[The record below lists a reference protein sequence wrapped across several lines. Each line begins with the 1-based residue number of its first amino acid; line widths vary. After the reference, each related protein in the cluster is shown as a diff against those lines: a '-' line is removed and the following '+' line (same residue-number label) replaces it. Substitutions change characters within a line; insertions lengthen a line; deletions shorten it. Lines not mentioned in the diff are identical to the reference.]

1 MTAPTTLTKG
11 GNAPLAAANLVLTVD
26 VAAPADVSALL
37 VTESGKVRSDADFVF
52 YNQPTG
58 PGVRCQQ
65 PSAGQ
70 PWRVEVDLG
79 AVPADVHAVR
89 LVTSLDDTTST
100 FGRVGQPVARVADAS
115 GSPLVDFTMTDLTTE
130 SIVVA
135 LELYRRAGA
144 WKVRAVGQGYAGGLA
159 DLITDHGVSVDDAP
173 AAPAAPA
180 AQPVL
185 PAPPV
190 QQPPAPPV
198 QQPPAPPVQQPP
210 APPAQQPAPSAPSW
224 GTPTAAPAAAAP
236 PSAPQ
241 FGQPAPAPPAQQP
254 PPGPPQFGTPA
265 PAQQPVPPS
274 QFGAQQP
281 PVQQAP
287 PQQYGQPA
295 QQGGGEVQLTK
306 ARPVSLSK
314 GQKVTLTKDGGV
326 ALTMIRMGLGWD
338 PIKKKSM
345 FGSREVEID
354 LDASAV
360 LYAGKDPVDLAFYN
374 QLVTKDGSVQHT
386 GDNRTGEG
394 EGDDETIMVDLTR
407 VPVHVTSLMFVVTS
421 YEGQTFEQVQNAFCR
436 LVDHTTGAEL
446 ARYTLTGGMAFTGML
461 MAKVYREGS
470 SWKLQAIGEGMQAR
484 TPSETIPAMVRFL
497 G

>member
-37 VTESGKVRSDADFVF
+37 VTEGGKVRSDADFVF

-65 PSAGQ
+65 PTAGQ

-89 LVTSLDDTTST
+89 LVTSLDDTSST
-100 FGRVGQPVARVADAS
+100 FGRVGQPIARVADAA
-115 GSPLVDFTMTDLTTE
+115 GVPLVDFTMTDLSTE

-173 AAPAAPA
+173 PAPA
-180 AQPVL
+180 AQPI
-185 PAPPV
+185 PAVQQPV
-190 QQPPAPPV
+190 QQ
-198 QQPPAPPVQQPP
+198 QPP
-210 APPAQQPAPSAPSW
+210 PSAPSW
-224 GTPTAAPAAAAP
+224 GTAAPGPASGAP

-241 FGQPAPAPPAQQP
+241 FGQPTPQQP
-254 PPGPPQFGTPA
+254 PPPQQH
-265 PAQQPVPPS
+265 QQ
-274 QFGAQQP
+274 
-281 PVQQAP
+281 QQASS
-287 PQQYGQPA
+287 
-295 QQGGGEVQLTK
+295 GEVQLTK

-345 FGSREVEID
+345 FGSRDVEID

-360 LYAGKDPVDLAFYN
+360 LLAGKDPVDLAFYN
-374 QLVTKDGSVQHT
+374 QLRTKDGSVQHT

-436 LVDHTTGAEL
+436 LVDHTTGTEL

-461 MAKVYREGS
+461 MARVYREGS

-484 TPSETIPAMVRFL
+484 TPSETIPGLARFV

>member
-1 MTAPTTLTKG
+1 MTASTTLTKG
-11 GNAPLAAANLVLTVD
+11 GNAPLTATSLVLTVD

-58 PGVRCQQ
+58 PGVRCER

-70 PWRVEVDLG
+70 PWRVLVDLG
-79 AVPADVHAVR
+79 SVPADVHAVR

-100 FGRVGQPVARVADAS
+100 FGRVGQPVARVTDAS
-115 GSPLVDFTMTDLTTE
+115 GAPVVDFTMTDLSTE

-173 AAPAAPA
+173 AAVTPAPAAPA
-180 AQPVL
+180 QAVPM
-185 PAPPV
+185 PMP
-190 QQPPAPPV
+190 
-198 QQPPAPPVQQPP
+198 
-210 APPAQQPAPSAPSW
+210 
-224 GTPTAAPAAAAP
+224 AAPTPSTPPQAASATRAQP

-241 FGQPAPAPPAQQP
+241 FGQPAA
-254 PPGPPQFGTPA
+254 
-265 PAQQPVPPS
+265 
-274 QFGAQQP
+274 
-281 PVQQAP
+281 QAP
-287 PQQYGQPA
+287 VA
-295 QQGGGEVQLTK
+295 HGEVQLTK

-338 PIKKKSM
+338 PLKKRSM

-354 LDASAV
+354 LDASAL

-374 QLVTKDGSVQHT
+374 QLRTKDGSVQHT

-446 ARYTLTGGMAFTGML
+446 ARYTLAGGMPFTGML

-484 TPSETIPAMVRFL
+484 TPSETIPAMARFVE
-497 G
+497 

>member
-11 GNAPLAAANLVLTVD
+11 GNAPLAASSLVLTVD

-115 GSPLVDFTMTDLTTE
+115 GTPLVDFTMIDLSTE

-173 AAPAAPA
+173 APATAPA
-180 AQPVL
+180 AQHV
-185 PAPPV
+185 
-190 QQPPAPPV
+190 PPAPPV
-198 QQPPAPPVQQPP
+198 QQPVH
-210 APPAQQPAPSAPSW
+210 QPAPSAPSW
-224 GTPTAAPAAAAP
+224 GTAAPAPGAGLP

-241 FGQPAPAPPAQQP
+241 FGQPAPAQPAHVPPPA
-254 PPGPPQFGTPA
+254 PGPPQYGAPAAPPPPYGAPA
-265 PAQQPVPPS
+265 PAPQQP
-274 QFGAQQP
+274 QQP
-281 PVQQAP
+281 Q
-287 PQQYGQPA
+287 

-314 GQKVTLTKDGGV
+314 GQKVTLVKDGGV

-338 PIKKKSM
+338 PIKKKGM

-360 LYAGKDPVDLAFYN
+360 LYAGKDAVDLAFYN
-374 QLVTKDGSVQHT
+374 QLRTKDGSVQHT

-407 VPVHVTSLMFVVTS
+407 VPVHVNSLMFVVTS
-421 YEGQTFEQVQNAFCR
+421 YEGQTFEQVSNAFCR
-436 LVDHTTGAEL
+436 LVDHTTGTEL
-446 ARYTLTGGMAFTGML
+446 ARYTLTGGMAFTAML
-461 MAKVYREGS
+461 MAKVYRAGS

-484 TPSETIPAMVRFL
+484 TPSETIPSLARFV